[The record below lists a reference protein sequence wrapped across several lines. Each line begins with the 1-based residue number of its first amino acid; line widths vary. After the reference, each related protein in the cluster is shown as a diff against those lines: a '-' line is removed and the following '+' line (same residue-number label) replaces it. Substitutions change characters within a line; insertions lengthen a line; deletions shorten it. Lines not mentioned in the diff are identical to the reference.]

1 MSDGPVLDTR
11 NLCKY
16 FGNKAA
22 LLDLTLQVK
31 RGGVH
36 AIIGSNGA
44 GKSTLFR
51 VLLGFMTPS
60 SGTSRLLGE
69 DSMEL
74 PTSLRGRVG
83 YVNEEH
89 TLPTWLKVK
98 QLKEMQ
104 RSYYPGWNE
113 DIYRSVIANYG
124 LDHDQRVGSL
134 SRGERAGFN
143 LAMALAQGPELLILD
158 EPTLGLDV
166 VAKQEFLDSVLFC
179 TQIDTTVI
187 YCSHQ
192 MEEIERLADELIIL
206 ERGQLKYQATP
217 DEFSARVQMWI
228 VEARFRQ
235 LVQEKVPQLLSGR
248 LIEDDFHFFVLDPP
262 ESFGSQL
269 ALLGIRDA
277 VPSATGL
284 GTAVRAFLAKNHS
297 GMGS

>member
-1 MSDGPVLDTR
+1 MNNGPVLATH

-22 LLDLTLQVK
+22 LSDLTLEVQ

-51 VLLGFMTPS
+51 ILLGFMAPS
-60 SGTSRLLGE
+60 SGSSRLLGE

-98 QLKEMQ
+98 QLKQMQ
-104 RSYYPGWNE
+104 SSYYPNWNE

-124 LDHDQRVGSL
+124 LDREQKVGSL

-235 LVQEKVPQLLSGR
+235 LVQDKVPQLVSGG
-248 LIEDDFHFFVLDPP
+248 LIEDDYHLFVLDAPD
-262 ESFGSQL
+262 SFASQL

-277 VPSATGL
+277 VQSAAGL
-284 GTAVRAFLAKNHS
+284 GTAVRAFLAQNHS
-297 GMGS
+297 GVSS

>member
-1 MSDGPVLDTR
+1 MNDYVLDTH

-16 FGNKAA
+16 FGDKAA
-22 LLDLTLQVK
+22 LFDLTLRVR

-36 AIIGSNGA
+36 AIIGSNGP

-51 VLLGFMTPS
+51 VLLGFMAPS

-69 DSMEL
+69 DSTQL
-74 PTSLRGRVG
+74 PTAMRGRIG

-98 QLKEMQ
+98 QLKAMQ
-104 RSYYPGWNE
+104 SSYYPGWNE
-113 DIYRSVIANYG
+113 DIYGSVIANYG
-124 LDHDQRVGSL
+124 LDHEQKIGSL
-134 SRGERAGFN
+134 SRGERAGLN

-192 MEEIERLADELIIL
+192 MEEIERLADELVIL

-217 DEFSARVQMWI
+217 DEFSARVQSWM
-228 VEARFRQ
+228 VDARFRQ
-235 LVQEKVPQLLSGR
+235 LVHDKVPQLLSGR
-248 LIEDDFHFFVLDPP
+248 VIEDDFIFFVLDPP
-262 ESFGSQL
+262 DSFASQL

-277 VPSATGL
+277 LPSATGL
-284 GTAVRAFLAKNHS
+284 GTAVRAFLAQNHS
-297 GMGS
+297 GMSH